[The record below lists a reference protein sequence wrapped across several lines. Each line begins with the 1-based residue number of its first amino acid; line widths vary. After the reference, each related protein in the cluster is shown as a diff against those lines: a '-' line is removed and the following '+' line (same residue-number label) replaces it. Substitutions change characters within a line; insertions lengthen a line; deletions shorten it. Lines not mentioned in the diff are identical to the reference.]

1 MADTTVDARGL
12 QCPMPVIKLS
22 QALKAAGSGQSVEL
36 LSTDKGSCSDV
47 PAWAEDMGFAL
58 TESFETDDGVFHFVL
73 LKP

>member
-47 PAWAEDMGFAL
+47 PAWAEDMGFPL
-58 TESFETDDGVFHFVL
+58 TESFQSDDGVFHFVL
-73 LKP
+73 EKP